1 MGTVTPTH
9 PWGGMLF
16 KFLVEDTEFLIS
28 GFTEGFMLQ
37 YRGPH
42 ETRLASNLKSGLN
55 NLEVLW
61 GKILAEVRKGR
72 YVGPFV
78 NPPFKNTICCPM
90 GLVPKRDE
98 ASNDLSLLKPDSLDS
113 WRLITHLSSP
123 KGQSVNSF
131 IPPEYT
137 KVKYESFDRAIKLCK
152 KEGKGCYLGKLLNA
166 SKYLASCITSTI
178 F

>member
-1 MGTVTPTH
+1 
-9 PWGGMLF
+9 
-16 KFLVEDTEFLIS
+16 
-28 GFTEGFMLQ
+28 
-37 YRGPH
+37 
-42 ETRLASNLKSGLN
+42 LASNLKSGLN

-78 NPPFKNTICCPM
+78 NPPFKNTICSPM

-98 ASNDLSLLKPDSLDS
+98 ASNDLSLLKPDSFDS
-113 WRLITHLSSP
+113 WRFITHLSSP
-123 KGQSVNSF
+123 KGQSINTF

-137 KVKYESFDRAIKLCK
+137 KVKYASFDRAIKLCK
-152 KEGKGCYLGKLLNA
+152 NEGKGCYLAKTDLKSAFMNIPVHQNDQHLLA
-166 SKYLASCITSTI
+166 FQVQDYFFFDMCLPFGLSISCAI